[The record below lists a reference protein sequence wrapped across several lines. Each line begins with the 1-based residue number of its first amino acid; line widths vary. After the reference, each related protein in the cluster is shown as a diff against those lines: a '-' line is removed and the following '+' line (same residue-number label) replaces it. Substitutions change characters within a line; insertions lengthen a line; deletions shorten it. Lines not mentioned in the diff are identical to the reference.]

1 MAAAESGRPSFAHNF
16 EEGTAHFN
24 AGRYWE
30 AHESWETLWLV
41 SQTEMKPFLQ
51 GLIQIAA
58 AYLHLRRLN
67 FPGAGRLFD
76 AGLRRLEAAPPGL
89 RALLQDAF
97 LSQVRADAEG
107 THAAHS
113 RAGGH
118 YQPGSQPLIVLR
130 ADWRD
135 LVGGDEW

>member
-1 MAAAESGRPSFAHNF
+1 MAAAESGRPSFAHHF
-16 EEGTAHFN
+16 EEGTDHFN

-30 AHESWETLWLV
+30 AHESWEGLWLA

-67 FPGAGRLFD
+67 FSGAGRLFD
-76 AGLRRLEAAPPGL
+76 SGLRRLEAAPPGL
-89 RALLQDAF
+89 RVLLPDSF

-107 THAAHS
+107 THTAHL

-130 ADWRD
+130 PDWRD
-135 LVGGDEW
+135 LVGEDEW